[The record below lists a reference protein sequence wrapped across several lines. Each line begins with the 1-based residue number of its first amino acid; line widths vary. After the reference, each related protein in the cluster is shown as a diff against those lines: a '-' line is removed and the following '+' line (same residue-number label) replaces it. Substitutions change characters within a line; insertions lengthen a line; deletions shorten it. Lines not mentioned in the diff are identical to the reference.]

1 MSANEAATKFWD
13 ETLKGGSYS
22 SITLDEA
29 LSKQS
34 AGALVVDA
42 RPAGDTAVS
51 TMKGAVPMEEYEKK
65 VEAGELKDTEVV
77 FFCWIGGGSGKAC
90 NDADPKKGAGGVKD
104 IHLMKYG
111 LAGVAKEHPELIV
124 DSNGAS
130 TKTISAV
137 GVEVVKDFYDG
148 FDVKL

>member
-51 TMKGAVPMEEYEKK
+51 TMKGAVPWK
-65 VEAGELKDTEVV
+65 
-77 FFCWIGGGSGKAC
+77 
-90 NDADPKKGAGGVKD
+90 
-104 IHLMKYG
+104 
-111 LAGVAKEHPELIV
+111 
-124 DSNGAS
+124 S
-130 TKTISAV
+130 TRRRWRRVS
-137 GVEVVKDFYDG
+137 
-148 FDVKL
+148 